1 MSGFRDRVTVLG
13 KCEITN
19 IQRFFRRSDERR
31 QLQIFRMLINR
42 QSRAGQCFLNFLL
55 ILLLTY
61 GAVLAQKQT
70 AAPQLI
76 SPNGLTLD
84 ANGTLYFSDIGAHR
98 IFKLAKTGKL
108 IVIAGSGEVGFS
120 GDGGLATKAQ
130 LNSPHDLIFDRD
142 GNLLIADT
150 GNNRI
155 RRIDRQGIITTIAG
169 DGKALQS
176 NFTGL
181 APATSLNNPQSL
193 ALDREGNLLIADTYN
208 HVIRQ
213 LDKTG
218 KLTVFA
224 GSTSGFGGDGAA
236 ATKAQISLPQAVAVA
251 ADGSVYLSDSGYSR
265 IRQVTSDGKINTI
278 GGYGPAQD
286 TYGGGY
292 GGDGGSLEKAKFFA
306 PTDLKF
312 DGAGNLYISDS
323 GNNRVRVVRGGTITT
338 LAGNGNPGFSG
349 EGNAANLAELNSPQK
364 IVVTKDGIV
373 YISDRANHA
382 IRKIDLR
389 GNLLTVVRGA
399 SGE

>member
-1 MSGFRDRVTVLG
+1 MFISLHHR
-13 KCEITN
+13 I
-19 IQRFFRRSDERR
+19 
-31 QLQIFRMLINR
+31 
-42 QSRAGQCFLNFLL
+42 GQGWLSILL
-55 ILLLTY
+55 ILSMGG
-61 GAVLAQKQT
+61 GAVAQKQS
-70 AAPQLI
+70 AAPQPI
-76 SPNGLTLD
+76 SPNGLALD
-84 ANGTLYFSDIGAHR
+84 AKGDLYFSDLGAHR
-98 IFKLAKTGKL
+98 IFKVAKTGKL
-108 IVIAGSGEVGFS
+108 VVIAGTGEVGFS

-130 LNSPHDLIFDRD
+130 LNSPHDLLFDQD

-155 RRIDRQGIITTIAG
+155 RRIDRSGIVTTIAG

-176 NFTGL
+176 NFNGT

-193 ALDREGNLLIADTYN
+193 ALNRDGDLLIADTYN

-218 KLTVFA
+218 KLTIFA
-224 GSTSGFGGDGAA
+224 GSVSGFGGDGAA

-265 IRQVTSDGKINTI
+265 IRHVGTDGTIKTI

-292 GGDGGSLEKAKFFA
+292 GGDGGILEKARFFA

-312 DGAGNLYISDS
+312 DGAGNLYISDN
-323 GNNRVRVVRGGTITT
+323 GNNRVRVVRGGIITT
-338 LAGNGNPGFSG
+338 LAGNGTPGFNG
-349 EGNAANLAELNSPQK
+349 DGKAANVSELNSPQK
-364 IVVTKDGIV
+364 IVVAKDGIV
-373 YISDRANHA
+373 YLSDRANHA
-382 IRKIDLR
+382 IRKIDQR

-399 SGE
+399 GKE

>member
-1 MSGFRDRVTVLG
+1 MGSVVLG
-13 KCEITN
+13 
-19 IQRFFRRSDERR
+19 
-31 QLQIFRMLINR
+31 
-42 QSRAGQCFLNFLL
+42 
-55 ILLLTY
+55 
-61 GAVLAQKQT
+61 QKQSS
-70 AAPQLI
+70 APQPI
-76 SPNGLTLD
+76 SPNGLALD
-84 ANGTLYFSDIGAHR
+84 ATGNLYFSDIGAHR
-98 IFKLAKTGKL
+98 LFKLSKTGKL
-108 IVIAGSGEVGFS
+108 IVIAGTGEVGFS

-130 LNSPHDLIFDRD
+130 LNSPHDLLFDKD

-155 RRIDRQGIITTIAG
+155 RRVDRQGIISTIAG

-193 ALDREGNLLIADTYN
+193 ALDREGNLLIADSYN

-265 IRQVTSDGKINTI
+265 IRQVTPDGKINTI

-323 GNNRVRVVRGGTITT
+323 GNNRVRVVRSGTIST

-349 EGNAANLAELNSPQK
+349 EGKAANLAELNSPQK
-364 IVVTKDGIV
+364 IAVTKDGIV

-382 IRKIDLR
+382 IRKVDLR

-399 SGE
+399 GGE

>member
-1 MSGFRDRVTVLG
+1 MCISLH
-13 KCEITN
+13 
-19 IQRFFRRSDERR
+19 
-31 QLQIFRMLINR
+31 NR
-42 QSRAGQCFLNFLL
+42 IGQWWLSILL
-55 ILLLTY
+55 IFSI
-61 GAVLAQKQT
+61 GGVVLAQKKST
-70 AAPQLI
+70 TPQPI
-76 SPNGLTLD
+76 SPNGLALD
-84 ANGTLYFSDIGAHR
+84 VNGNLYFSDISAHR

-108 IVIAGSGEVGFS
+108 IVIAGSGEAGFS
-120 GDGGLATKAQ
+120 GDGGSATNAQ
-130 LNSPHDLIFDRD
+130 LNSPHDLLFDKD

-155 RRIDRQGIITTIAG
+155 RRIDRSGLITTIAG

-218 KLTVFA
+218 KLTIFA
-224 GSTSGFGGDGAA
+224 GSVSGFGGDGGA

-251 ADGSVYLSDSGYSR
+251 PDGSVYLCDSGYSR
-265 IRQVTSDGKINTI
+265 IRQVTLDGKINTI

-292 GGDGGSLEKAKFFA
+292 GGDGGILEKARFFA

-323 GNNRVRVVRGGTITT
+323 GNNRVRVVRGGIITT

-349 EGNAANLAELNSPQK
+349 NGKAANTSELNSPQK

-373 YISDRANHA
+373 YLSDRANHA

-399 SGE
+399 GEE